1 MKKPNFDQMVA
12 VYLQGD
18 TRAFDAIYEATNR
31 TLYFRIL
38 YVVGDKQAAQDILH
52 DTYLQAM
59 THLQSYRTGTNFM
72 AWLSQI
78 GRNLSLNH
86 IKKRQ
91 REVLTDFADDFRYG
105 TQEQECPYVFDL
117 ARRVLSEEEYQI
129 VMLCQ
134 VAGYKR
140 REVAQKLDM
149 PLSTVTWK
157 NNQAL
162 HKLQQHLQED
172 GQ

>member
-1 MKKPNFDQMVA
+1 MKKLNFDQMVA
-12 VYLQGD
+12 AYLQGD

-59 THLQSYRTGTNFM
+59 THLQSYRAGTNFM